1 VKVILNV
8 VLASAPTATPLA
20 DWFLGLIAVV
30 LGAAAV
36 FMLLKH
42 FVKGAYPQMVM
53 TVLAAVLVAMF
64 VFNRDALKIVADS
77 AWSLFKTAF
86 GQG

>member
-1 VKVILNV
+1 VMSNV
-8 VLASAPTATPLA
+8 VLASAPTATPLV
-20 DWFLGLIAVV
+20 DWFLGLAAVV

-36 FMLLKH
+36 FLLFKH
-42 FVKGAYPQMVM
+42 FVKGAYPQMVV